1 MRIFRA
7 EEKIGEREVKY
18 MYQFTDDIRIGI
30 KEIDDEHKGFFSL
43 IEEAQNMLDTS
54 GIDVRMVA
62 TEVIHRLRDYA
73 ARHFAHEEAYMK
85 KIGDS
90 ELPSQKIEH
99 ADFTEKMNDIS
110 VEGLDDDAIR
120 KKMAELLEYLS
131 RWLFQHIIGSDSLIG
146 KFESQYA
153 FTSKYHVGIEEI
165 DKEHARLFEII
176 GDANRVIHT
185 EYLHDKYDEIVR
197 ILEELRDYTQVH
209 FRDEEELM
217 ANVKY
222 AELPAQKKAHASFE
236 EKLAEINLEEVDDNQ
251 QEYLE
256 ELLGY
261 LVTWL
266 SVHILHMDKKI
277 GEFVASQA

>member
-1 MRIFRA
+1 MNLEAYQGRKSCESEANKF
-7 EEKIGEREVKY
+7 

-54 GIDVRMVA
+54 GIDVRKVA
-62 TEVIHRLRDYA
+62 TEVIQRLRTYA
-73 ARHFAHEEAYMK
+73 ATHFAHEEAYMK

-90 ELPSQKIEH
+90 ELPSQKLEH
-99 ADFTEKMNDIS
+99 GDFTEKMHEIS
-110 VEGLDDDAIR
+110 VEGLDEDAIR
-120 KKMAELLEYLS
+120 NKMTDLLEYLS

-153 FTSKYHVGIEEI
+153 FTSKFHVGVELI

-176 GDANRVIHT
+176 GEANRVIHA
-185 EYLHDKYDEIVR
+185 EYLHDKYDEIVK

-217 ANVKY
+217 TKVHY
-222 AELPAQKKAHASFE
+222 PDLQAQKRAHASFE
-236 EKLAEINLEEVDDNQ
+236 EKLAEISLEEVDDNQ

-256 ELLGY
+256 ELLEY
-261 LVTWL
+261 LITWL

-277 GEFVASQA
+277 GEYFA

>member
-1 MRIFRA
+1 MFR
-7 EEKIGEREVKY
+7 
-18 MYQFTDDIRIGI
+18 FTDDICIGI
-30 KEIDDEHKGFFSL
+30 REIDDEHKGFFSL
-43 IEEAQNMLDTS
+43 IEEAQGMLTNP
-54 GIDVRMVA
+54 GVDVKIVA
-62 TEVIHRLRDYA
+62 KEVIQRLRAYA
-73 ARHFAHEEAYMK
+73 ATHFAHEEAYMK
-85 KIGDS
+85 KTGDS

-99 ADFTEKMNDIS
+99 ADFTAKMNEIS
-110 VEGLDDDAIR
+110 VEGLDDEAIR
-120 KKMAELLEYLS
+120 EKMADLLEYLS

-176 GDANRVIHT
+176 GDANRVIHA

-209 FRDEEELM
+209 FRDEEEVM

-222 AELPAQKKAHASFE
+222 PELPEQKKAHAAFV
-236 EKLAEINLEEVDDNQ
+236 EKLAEINLEDVDDNQ

-256 ELLGY
+256 ELLEFM
-261 LVTWL
+261 VTWL

-277 GEFVASQA
+277 GEFVASTV